1 MKVLVVLGS
10 LGGKQMC
17 LGSDLV
23 GDDPRLPGVLP
34 RLSARSWRRRSGQS
48 VSSGGTRSQRLIRR
62 LRKLAGAILS
72 PGWIDRAS
80 LYFDLTDQAVGG
92 LVRRA
97 GVSRS
102 KHNPIKR
109 PRMPQIEPQWKR
121 SKMAMKRSRTPAG
134 LTWCVCNGSP
144 DQVVKFPTWVQLVT
158 LGGFRRDASKPPAP
172 SFARTSSGADGH
184 CPSCGR

>member
-1 MKVLVVLGS
+1 MKVVVVLRS
-10 LGGKQMC
+10 QGGTQIT
-17 LGSDLV
+17 L
-23 GDDPRLPGVLP
+23 DDPQLPGGLA
-34 RLSARSWRRRSGQS
+34 RLAARSWRKRSS
-48 VSSGGTRSQRLIRR
+48 RWASSGGTRPQRLIRR
-62 LRKLAGAILS
+62 LRKPAEAIL
-72 PGWIDRAS
+72 GLRWIERAS
-80 LYFDLTDQAVGG
+80 LYFDLTDQALGG

-102 KHNPIKR
+102 KNNPIKR

-172 SFARTSSGADGH
+172 SFARTSSGADGR